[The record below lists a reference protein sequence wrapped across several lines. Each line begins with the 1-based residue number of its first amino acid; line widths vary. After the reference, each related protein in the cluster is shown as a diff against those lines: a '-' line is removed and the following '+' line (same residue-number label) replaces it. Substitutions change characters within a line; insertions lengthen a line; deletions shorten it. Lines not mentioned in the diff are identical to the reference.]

1 MYVCIYVCTYSKSS
15 KSALEDM
22 SEEFFCEAV
31 HKLEYGRYDDL
42 TQDVLNLAINP
53 LSEEQQEDIT
63 IEYESK
69 FVVEIFYV
77 W

>member
-1 MYVCIYVCTYSKSS
+1 MYLYS
-15 KSALEDM
+15 KSALVDM
-22 SEEFFCEAV
+22 SDEFFCEAV

-63 IEYESK
+63 
-69 FVVEIFYV
+69 VEHDSTYAM
-77 W
+77 